1 MPFPSVIADVSAVS
15 TSSTRGAPFM
25 TGMPSAGWLA
35 AFRASLMTPPSDQ
48 ISVASAH
55 TIKAWPLSFRF
66 RLLSE
71 LDRLEKWKGWAR
83 TLKVQQVGV
92 KLGEFQLQ

>member
-1 MPFPSVIADVSAVS
+1 MSFPSVIADVSAVS

-35 AFRASLMTPPSDQ
+35 AFRANLMTSPWDQ
-48 ISVASAH
+48 ISPAPAH
-55 TIKAWPLSFRF
+55 TIRAWPLSFRS

-71 LDRLEKWKGWAR
+71 LDRLEKWKGLAR
-83 TLKVQQVGV
+83 M
-92 KLGEFQLQ
+92 